1 MLDGASSKD
10 THLEQINT
18 CNGRAANESG
28 TLRSEFTKDGYHS
41 GEWSPPLQ
49 RKNREFS
56 FDRLGGFHRIA
67 QLGLVVI
74 GGFPNSIRGPTESL
88 VLVPKLPVFRR
99 SLLCPDTDT
108 NNL

>member
-18 CNGRAANESG
+18 CNGRAVNESG

-74 GGFPNSIRGPTESL
+74 GGFPNVYPGPHRIVGPGTQVARFPAL
-88 VLVPKLPVFRR
+88 AIVPRHGYQ
-99 SLLCPDTDT
+99 
-108 NNL
+108 